1 LFNQKVVMLMKLQD
15 TTKLSELTVADL
27 RDLLYEIQS
36 GNTQGA
42 AKPTGRLVYGLNG
55 IRELFHCSHKQAQYY
70 KDNVIKGAVSQNGRK
85 IVVDVDKALELF
97 NQRGQRHA

>member
-1 LFNQKVVMLMKLQD
+1 MKLQD

-36 GNTQGA
+36 GNNQGA

>member
-1 LFNQKVVMLMKLQD
+1 MFNFLVVMLMKLQD

-97 NQRGQRHA
+97 NERGKRHA

>member
-1 LFNQKVVMLMKLQD
+1 MTFSPFTRLAD
-15 TTKLSELTVADL
+15 LTVDEYRALL
-27 RDLLYEIQS
+27 REELGRFMTPAKDA
-36 GNTQGA
+36 GCTP
-42 AKPTGRLVYGLNG
+42 KPTGRLVYGLDG

-97 NQRGQRHA
+97 NEKGKRHA